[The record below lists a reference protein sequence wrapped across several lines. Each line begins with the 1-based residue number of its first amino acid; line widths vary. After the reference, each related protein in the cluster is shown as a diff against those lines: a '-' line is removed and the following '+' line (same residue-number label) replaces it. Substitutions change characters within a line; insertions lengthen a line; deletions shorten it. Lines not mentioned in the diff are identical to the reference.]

1 MKKIKLLW
9 NFMKG
14 SRTLYMLAIAA
25 IALATVFSLLIPLI
39 TRFTIDSVIGNK
51 PIELPTFIENAIAFV
66 GGTNSLANNI
76 WICAAVLVLLTG
88 ISGLFLYLKGKWAA
102 RASESIAQNLREKLY
117 KHLQLLPFKYHSMV
131 KTGDVIQRCTS
142 DVNTVRRFL
151 AIQFVQVGRAIFMVV
166 LTLYFMLQMNVT
178 LTIISMATIPFIF
191 AFAIVFFLKVKKAFK
206 QSDEAEARLS
216 KVLQENLTG
225 VRVVKAFARQK
236 YEVGKF
242 ESKNKDYRDLTYR
255 LIRLL
260 AWYWAV
266 SDFVSLMQ
274 IGSVLVIGSYWAAS
288 GNITLGTL
296 LAFSAYV
303 GQLLWPVRQMGR
315 VLTDMGKAL
324 VSAERINEILAEPAE
339 KSSANG
345 VVPDFTSDIAFEN
358 VGFSYENG
366 EKVLEDVSFR
376 VKKGQTVAILGP
388 TGSGKTSLVQ
398 LLPRLYDY
406 QKGSIKI
413 DGVDIKQIDK
423 KVLRENIGIVLQ
435 EPFLFSK
442 TLRDNIKIAKS
453 ELPEHEIFSAAESA
467 NIHNVIEEFDKGYD
481 TMVGERG
488 ETLSGGQKQ
497 RIAIARTLIRNNPI
511 LIFDDSLSAV
521 DTKTDAAIRRELRA
535 RSKNTTT
542 FIISHRLTTL
552 SEADVILVL
561 EKGRL
566 VQKGT
571 HQQLL
576 SQQGLYKRVW
586 SIQNDLKTE
595 IDEKKTS
602 VEFSNKEEN
611 LKTAN

>member
-1 MKKIKLLW
+1 
-9 NFMKG
+9 MKG
-14 SRTLYMLAIAA
+14 SRTLYLLSVAA
-25 IALATVFSLLIPLI
+25 IAMATIFGLLIPLV
-39 TRFTIDSVIGNK
+39 TRFTIDSVIGNE
-51 PIELPTFIENAIAFV
+51 PFAIPDFLESAISLL
-66 GGTNSLANNI
+66 GGTSKLAQNI
-76 WICAAVLVLLTG
+76 WICAGVLVMLTAFNG
-88 ISGLFLYLKGKWAA
+88 FFLYLKGKWAA
-102 RASESIAQNLREKLY
+102 IASESIARNLRNRLY
-117 KHLQLLPFKYHSMV
+117 KHLQLLPFKYHSTV

-151 AIQFVQVGRAIFMVV
+151 AIQLVQVGQAIFMVL

-191 AFAIVFFLKVKKAFK
+191 AFAILFFIKVKRAFK
-206 QSDEAEARLS
+206 QSDESEARLS

-225 VRVVKAFARQK
+225 VRVVKAFARQN

-242 ESKNKDYRDLTYR
+242 EARNRDFRDLTYR

-260 AWYWAV
+260 AWYWAT
-266 SDFVSLMQ
+266 SDFISLIQ
-274 IGSVLVIGSYWAAS
+274 IGSVLVIGSYWAAI
-288 GNITLGTL
+288 GKITLGTL

-303 GQLLWPVRQMGR
+303 GRLLWPVRQMGR

-324 VSAERINEILAEPAE
+324 VSTERISEILEEPAE
-339 KSSANG
+339 ELSLNG
-345 VVPDFTSDIAFEN
+345 YTPNFKSDIVFDN
-358 VGFSYENG
+358 VCFGYETG
-366 EKVLEDVSFR
+366 KWILQDISFR
-376 VKKGQTVAILGP
+376 AKKGQTIAILGP

-413 DGVDIKQIDK
+413 DGRELKEIDK
-423 KVLRENIGIVLQ
+423 KVLRQNIGIVLQ

-442 TLRDNIKIAKS
+442 TLKDNISIASS

-467 NIHNVIEEFDKGYD
+467 NIHQVIEEFDNGYD

-521 DTKTDAAIRRELRA
+521 DTKTDAAIRRELQD
-535 RSKNTTT
+535 RSKDATT

-552 SEADVILVL
+552 SEADLILVL
-561 EKGRL
+561 DKGRL
-566 VQKGT
+566 VQKGK

-576 SQQGLYKRVW
+576 KQDGLYRRIW
-586 SIQNDLKTE
+586 RIQNDLKIE
-595 IDEKKTS
+595 IGEDKINKTG
-602 VEFSNKEEN
+602 NKEK
-611 LKTAN
+611 LI

>member
-9 NFMKG
+9 KFLKG
-14 SRTLYMLAIAA
+14 SRTLYVLAIVA
-25 IALATVFSLLIPLI
+25 IALATIFSLLIPLI

-66 GGTNSLANNI
+66 GGKNSLANNI
-76 WICAAVLVLLTG
+76 WICGAVLVLLTG

-117 KHLQLLPFKYHSMV
+117 KHLQLLPFKYHSTV

-151 AIQFVQVGRAIFMVV
+151 AIQFVQVGRAVFMVV

-191 AFAIVFFLKVKKAFK
+191 AFAVVFFLKVKKAFK

-266 SDFVSLMQ
+266 SDFVSLIQ
-274 IGSVLVIGSYWAAS
+274 IGGVLVIGSYWAAT
-288 GNITLGTL
+288 GKITLGTL

-324 VSAERINEILAEPAE
+324 VSAERINEILEEPAE
-339 KSSANG
+339 ELSEDG
-345 VVPDFTSDIAFEN
+345 IVPDFNSDIIFEN
-358 VGFSYENG
+358 VGFSYEDG
-366 EKVLEDVSFR
+366 PKVLEDVSFQ

-488 ETLSGGQKQ
+488 ATLSGGQKQ

-535 RSKNTTT
+535 HSKDATT

-552 SEADVILVL
+552 AEADLILVL
-561 EKGRL
+561 EQGRL

-586 SIQNDLKTE
+586 SIQNNLKTE

-602 VEFSNKEEN
+602 VEFTNKE
-611 LKTAN
+611 KI